1 MPNFNERSY
10 QLELL
15 DNEAIPTSDLHQN
28 LTELNSI
35 NTYLGGHAVTCEAM
49 ASFNLNKEL
58 TYTVLDIGCG
68 GGDNLISIANWARE
82 NKFKL
87 ILTGVDLKQDC
98 ITFAKKQCKDYP
110 EIKLVCSDYRGFLT
124 GDHHFDIIF
133 NALFCHHFK
142 EAELQG
148 LFSFMKAKSKLG
160 FFVNDLHRH
169 PFAYYS
175 IKTITQLF
183 SRSYLVKND
192 ACLSVLRGF
201 SLKEIKQLFPDNHY
215 KAIQI
220 QWKWAFRWLIIYKH
234 GNK

>member
-1 MPNFNERSY
+1 MPNFNARSY

-15 DNEAIPTSDLHQN
+15 DNEAIPSTDLHQN
-28 LTELNSI
+28 LIELNTI
-35 NTYLGGHAVTCEAM
+35 NTYLGGHAVTCQAM
-49 ASFNLNKEL
+49 ASFALNKEL

-68 GGDNLISIANWARE
+68 GGDNLISIANWARK
-82 NKFKL
+82 NKLKL

-98 ITFAKKQCKDYP
+98 ITFAKKKCKDYP
-110 EIKLVCSDYRGFLT
+110 EINLVCSDYRDYLT

-142 EAELQG
+142 EIALQELFG
-148 LFSFMKAKSKLG
+148 FMKKKSSIG
-160 FFVNDLHRH
+160 FFINDLHRH

-201 SLKEIKQLFPDNHY
+201 SLQELKQLFPNNYYHG
-215 KAIQI
+215 IQI
-220 QWKWAFRWLIIYKH
+220 HWKWAFRWLIIYKH
-234 GNK
+234 GSK